1 VIRSG
6 SIVLGVTLA
15 TALRL
20 APEAISIAWDAP
32 ASCPDAGYL
41 RARLSEHLRGVE
53 VEATDV
59 RARVRAP
66 AAPGAPWQLQLAIGD
81 EGQRELEGESC
92 AALADAAAVMI
103 AISRSAARAAELA
116 IPEPPP
122 EAPDDDVE
130 QAEPSEAGVAPE
142 GPPASSAAPI
152 ASSSEADELGPPIAP
167 EGAAAPPPVRRPLQ
181 AVLGVT
187 TGAHGVGLPAPGVGL
202 GGRVGLRWGPL
213 VVALVGTHWFRRER
227 PVVDDVAA
235 RYRLST
241 GGLEPCGVLARGQSP
256 RAFEAFACGVAEVG
270 RLRAEGVRAAS
281 PKIQRHPW
289 VALGAGIGAAWVP
302 RAWLG
307 VSLRVDVVAPLLGR
321 QFVIGSASAG
331 AVGPVDA
338 RGAITLELR
347 VPRISRSR

>member
-1 VIRSG
+1 MLRSG
-6 SIVLGVTLA
+6 FIVLGVTLA

-20 APEAISIAWDAP
+20 APEAIAITWDAP
-32 ASCPDAGYL
+32 ASCPDAEYL
-41 RARLSEHLRGVE
+41 RQRISEHLRGVE

-59 RARVRAP
+59 RARVLAP
-66 AAPGAPWQLQLAIGD
+66 AVAGARWRLQLAIGD

-92 AALADAAAVMI
+92 AALADAAAVMV
-103 AISRSAARAAELA
+103 AISLNAAAQAAELT

-122 EAPDDDVE
+122 EAPGSDVVR
-130 QAEPSEAGVAPE
+130 AEPSEPDAVPAAV
-142 GPPASSAAPI
+142 PAS
-152 ASSSEADELGPPIAP
+152 
-167 EGAAAPPPVRRPLQ
+167 AAAPAEPAEPGPSPIDDDDAVRSSSAGRPLQ

-187 TGAHGVGLPAPGVGL
+187 TAAHGVGLPAPGVGL
-202 GGRVGLRWGPL
+202 GGRVGVRWGPL

-227 PVVDDVAA
+227 PVVGEVAA

-241 GGLEPCGVLARGQSP
+241 AGLEPCGVLALGRSP
-256 RAFEAFACGVAEVG
+256 RAFEPFACGVAEVG
-270 RLRAEGVRAAS
+270 VLRAEGVRAVS
-281 PKIQRHPW
+281 PKLQRHPW
-289 VALGAGIGAAWVP
+289 VGLGAGVGAAWVP
-302 RAWLG
+302 RAWLA

-347 VPRISRSR
+347 VPRIVRSR